1 MTTEISE
8 NDEEIHHSLGKDF
21 LYSCPSSLTFA
32 LSGASSSPINI
43 SPLITISP
51 PGMTIVLEQQKLEQ
65 GKHLCWAKRFI
76 KHFFRPQLNVYLSI
90 SELNITRQIFN
101 SESVL
106 VSNTIKNMFNNCTL
120 NNCTFNTHNVTDS
133 SLNGEHTRQQAAE
146 VMDVEVVKYEGED
159 HSNSPL
165 IPCLTH
171 PEQAQPLIEWLHRSM
186 ANQSSDRDTMLPFKA
201 AFEKHLLKRVPHY
214 EDFKKEFGDIVCQ
227 SQYSRLMGNEGK
239 YTEDEFKRVLASL
252 KL

>member
-1 MTTEISE
+1 MITEALQ
-8 NDEEIHHSLGKDF
+8 DEEIHHSAGKDL
-21 LYSCPSSLTFA
+21 LYSCPSPLTFA

-51 PGMTIVLEQQKLEQ
+51 PGMHIVLEQQMLEQ
-65 GKHLCWAKRFI
+65 GEQPSWAKRFI

-101 SESVL
+101 SESVI
-106 VSNTIKNMFNNCTL
+106 VSNNIKNMFNNCTL
-120 NNCTFNTHNVTDS
+120 NNCTFNTHNITDS
-133 SLNGEHTRQQAAE
+133 SQNGERGKPQAAE
-146 VMDVEVVKYEGED
+146 VVDVEVVKYEGED

-165 IPCLTH
+165 IPYLTH

-186 ANQSSDRDTMLPFKA
+186 ANQGSDRDTIMPLKA
-201 AFEKHLLKRVPHY
+201 AFEKHLLKRVPQY
-214 EDFKKEFGDIVCQ
+214 EDFKKEFGEIVCQ

-239 YTEDEFKRVLASL
+239 YSEDDFKRVLASL
-252 KL
+252 KI

>member
-8 NDEEIHHSLGKDF
+8 NDEEIHHSLGKD
-21 LYSCPSSLTFA
+21 YVYPCPSKLTFA

-43 SPLITISP
+43 SPLATISP
-51 PGMTIVLEQQKLEQ
+51 PGMTLVLEQQKLEL
-65 GKHLCWAKRFI
+65 GEHHCWVKRFFMNLFSTKI
-76 KHFFRPQLNVYLSI
+76 NVYLSI

-106 VSNTIKNMFNNCTL
+106 VSNNIKNMFNNCTL

-133 SLNGEHTRQQAAE
+133 SQNGEHTKQQAAE
-146 VMDVEVVKYEGED
+146 VVDVEVVKYEGED

-165 IPCLTH
+165 IPYLTH
-171 PEQAQPLIEWLHRSM
+171 PELAQPLIEWLHRSM
-186 ANQSSDRDTMLPFKA
+186 ANQSSDRDTILPLKA
-201 AFEKHLLKRVPHY
+201 AFEKHLLKRVPQY
-214 EDFKKEFGDIVCQ
+214 DDFKKEFGDIVCQ

-252 KL
+252 KV

>member
-1 MTTEISE
+1 MITEALQ
-8 NDEEIHHSLGKDF
+8 DDEIHHSAGKD
-21 LYSCPSSLTFA
+21 YVYPCPSELTFA

-43 SPLITISP
+43 SPLATISP
-51 PGMTIVLEQQKLEQ
+51 PGMTLVLEQQMLEQ
-65 GKHLCWAKRFI
+65 GEHHCWLKRFFMNI
-76 KHFFRPQLNVYLSI
+76 FSTKINVYLSI

-106 VSNTIKNMFNNCTL
+106 VSNNIKNMFNNCTL

-133 SLNGEHTRQQAAE
+133 SQNGEHAKPQAAE
-146 VMDVEVVKYEGED
+146 VVDVEVVKYEGED

-165 IPCLTH
+165 IPYLTH

-186 ANQSSDRDTMLPFKA
+186 ANQSSDRDRIMPLKA
-201 AFEKHLLKRVPHY
+201 AFEKHLLKRVPQY
-214 EDFKKEFGDIVCQ
+214 EDFKKEFGEIVCQ
-227 SQYSRLMGNEGK
+227 SQYSRMMGNEGK
-239 YTEDEFKRVLASL
+239 YSEDEFKRVLASL